1 MSTAQH
7 AEAFRVL
14 ALIRAAPP
22 DGPMLTYQGVA
33 AQLGRDPSRSSRAM
47 AQVCDLL
54 DAAAAHAEVP
64 ALALYRVRNANG
76 KINPNAWTK
85 NAPPGLRDAIIAR
98 ARGHRFTDADYAAIE
113 RALADLKGLGNR
125 AAWQK
130 VLGSRP
136 RDLVFRS
143 LKEGRP
149 APGEDAVSD
158 IGTDD
163 PVTDQVTGI
172 RYRRDP
178 QVRSTVEARAKGRC
192 EYCGSL
198 GFQRPDGSHYV
209 ETHHIIALADEGADR
224 VHNVIALCPGHHREA
239 HFGANRQSLELE
251 FVAILNEKQQALGG
265 HDGVPLLLE

>member
-1 MSTAQH
+1 MSTVQH
-7 AEAFRVL
+7 AEALRVL
-14 ALIRAAPP
+14 DLIRGAPV
-22 DGPMLTYQGVA
+22 DGQLLTYQSVA
-33 AQLGRDPSRSSRAM
+33 AQLGRDPKRSSRAM

-76 KINPNAWTK
+76 KINPNAWK
-85 NAPPGLRDAIIAR
+85 RNSPPGLREAIIAR
-98 ARGHRFTDADYAAIE
+98 ARAHLFTEADYAAIE
-113 RALADLKGLGNR
+113 RALVDLKGLGNR
-125 AAWQK
+125 AAWRQ

-136 RDLVFRS
+136 RDLVYRS

-163 PVTDQVTGI
+163 PVIDQVTGI

-178 QVRSTVEARAKGRC
+178 QVRSAVEARSQGRC
-192 EYCGSL
+192 EYCDSL
-198 GFQRPDGSHYV
+198 GFRRPDGSHYV

-224 VHNVIALCPGHHREA
+224 VQNVIALCPGHHREA
-239 HFGANRQSLELE
+239 HFGADRRALEQAFIEIVRRRSATSLKE
-251 FVAILNEKQQALGG
+251 
-265 HDGVPLLLE
+265 